1 MLHVVH
7 TRVHIH
13 TKERAYHEH
22 PLRTYSTENCFALIV
37 ISLSLARWN
46 VPLLIS
52 GRLLAVCSAHG
63 IRYIRLICRANENR
77 LQERRFWTWSSIEY
91 RVTFFE
97 ILFLD
102 EKSWEKKCD
111 SRGGISSW
119 HTGVSRKDSME
130 LNERRGGGERKYD
143 LHETRCQS
151 KSFEHVF
158 LYNFS
163 LDIVVSFCRSVS
175 WFFSSIAFYLLWG
188 IRSFSLR
195 NEM

>member
-7 TRVHIH
+7 TRVH

-77 LQERRFWTWSSIEY
+77 LQERRFWD
-91 RVTFFE
+91 VK
-97 ILFLD
+97 LD
-102 EKSWEKKCD
+102 
-111 SRGGISSW
+111 R
-119 HTGVSRKDSME
+119 VSRNFLRNSLSRWKKLGKEMWF
-130 LNERRGGGERKYD
+130 ERG
-143 LHETRCQS
+143 
-151 KSFEHVF
+151 
-158 LYNFS
+158 
-163 LDIVVSFCRSVS
+163 DIVVAHGSIEKGFYGIERKKGKENTIYTKHVANRKVSNTCSFIILVS
-175 WFFSSIAFYLLWG
+175 IYL
-188 IRSFSLR
+188 
-195 NEM
+195 